1 MKNKKLR
8 SNLNPAEM
16 TKREVKQANALARRM
31 KASVAKDAAKRDR

>member
-8 SNLNPAEM
+8 ANLNPTSM

-31 KASVAKDAAKRDR
+31 KASIDKDAAKRDR